1 MFFYPF
7 KILTLEKTNGKLKK
21 TVDWFKTNKFSINK
35 KTKNTLFS
43 QKSGKDIKRK
53 TAIMFL
59 GEMLDENTIWI
70 DNICIV
76 ETKLAKYI

>member
-1 MFFYPF
+1 M
-7 KILTLEKTNGKLKK
+7 
-21 TVDWFKTNKFSINK
+21 
-35 KTKNTLFS
+35 
-43 QKSGKDIKRK
+43 DIKRK

>member
-53 TAIMFL
+53 IAIMFL

>member
-21 TVDWFKTNKFSINK
+21 TTDWFKSNKFSIND

-43 QKSGKDIKRK
+43 QKSGMDIKRK
-53 TAIMFL
+53 TAIMFS
-59 GEMLDENTIWI
+59 GEMLDENTTWI

-76 ETKLAKYI
+76 ETKLTKYI